1 MVTKTQVLNF
11 LQNKMTND
19 VPKGSA
25 KYYTLGALYILVS
38 KDIITVADIEAR
50 FPELA

>member
-1 MVTKTQVLNF
+1 MVTKKAVLTF
-11 LQNKMTND
+11 LDNKMKLTPRD
-19 VPKGSA
+19 SV
-25 KYYTLGALYILVS
+25 KYYTIGALYILVE